1 MAETVKRC
9 SNVVLIGMPGAGKS
23 TVGVILAKR
32 VAMDFVD
39 TYVLIQTHEG
49 RTLQD
54 IVDHEGYLELR
65 RIEESVLLDIDR
77 RNHVIATGGSAVYS
91 EKAMAHLKTDAV
103 VVYLD
108 VTREVLEKRITNYAT
123 RGIAKHPDQ
132 TFEELLEE
140 RDTLYRQYADVTID
154 CNDLTQEQ
162 AAEVIVRRLG

>member
-39 TYVLIQTHEG
+39 TDVLIQTHEG

-65 RIEESVLLDIDR
+65 RIEESVLLDIDQ

-162 AAEVIVRRLG
+162 AAEVIVRRPG